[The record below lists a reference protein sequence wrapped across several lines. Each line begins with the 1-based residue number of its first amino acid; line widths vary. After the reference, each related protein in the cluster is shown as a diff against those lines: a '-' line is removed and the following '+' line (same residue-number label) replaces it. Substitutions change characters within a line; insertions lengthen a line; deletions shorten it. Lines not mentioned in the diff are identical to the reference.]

1 MAPAWRGAKMDKLD
15 LALAAAGLFLI
26 AQGVLSWE
34 WFWDLRNIGP
44 GGVRTVIRFA
54 FVAIGAALI
63 FFAVFA

>member
-1 MAPAWRGAKMDKLD
+1 VDKLD
-15 LALAAAGLFLI
+15 IALAAVGAFLI
-26 AQGVLSWE
+26 AQGVFGWE

-44 GGVRTVIRFA
+44 GGMRSVMRLA